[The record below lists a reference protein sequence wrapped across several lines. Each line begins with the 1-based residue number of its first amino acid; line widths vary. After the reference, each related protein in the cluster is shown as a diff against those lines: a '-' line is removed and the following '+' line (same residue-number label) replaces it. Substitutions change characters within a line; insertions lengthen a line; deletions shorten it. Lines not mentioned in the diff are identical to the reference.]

1 MAQIIGTPH
10 DDHLTGTSV
19 TDSPTGADD
28 IFGLAGDDR
37 IDGRSGDDRL
47 FGGPGA
53 DQLVGSLGDD
63 LLFGEDDDDLLR
75 GGPGDDQLFGGI
87 GRDVVLGDDGDDLL
101 IGDPGDDDL
110 LGGIGDDRLEG
121 GDGNDNLFGDA
132 GDDHLNGGPGLD
144 RHQGGPG
151 EDRFGLSDLD
161 AADEILDFHPDE
173 GDGLEVARLVQDA
186 LDAGASFAEVVRVEV
201 TPAGTLVA
209 LDPDGS
215 GFRDAA
221 LLRGVALTAAQLGL
235 DLPSPVAV
243 DDSASTNQS
252 TTITID
258 PLANDQGQGDRLTIV
273 GLDATETR
281 GGVAISPDGLTITY
295 TPDPASFGIDTFRY
309 TVANS
314 LGETAEAAV
323 RVGVLGTAELA
334 DIARDDDPRGFALTG
349 VSAFDLSGYSISGAD
364 DVDGDGFADIV
375 LGAYDAD
382 PTGASGA
389 GQSYVVFGKAEGA
402 AVELAEVVQG
412 LGGFA
417 LNGPPVGVGGGGFYS
432 GFSVSGAGDVDGDG
446 LADVIIGSM
455 NEVGGGFVVFGK
467 EDGATVE
474 LDEVIMGSGGFAL
487 FGARIFDGF
496 STAVSGAGDVNG
508 DGLADVI
515 LGAPRADPTGML
527 SFAEGSGQSYVVFGK
542 ADGTAVQME
551 DVVQGAGGF
560 AMNGITVADSSGA
573 SVSGAGDVNGDGLAD
588 VILGAPRAD
597 PTGMLSFAERS
608 GQSYVVFGKA
618 DGTAVQME
626 DVVQGAGGFA
636 MNGIAVGDNSGA
648 SVSGAGDVIGDG
660 LADVIVGASGQSY
673 VVFGKGDGTSVELA
687 DVAQGIGGFAING
700 IAEGLSGRSVSGAGD
715 VNGDGLADIIVGAAG
730 ADANGFRSGQS
741 YVVFGK
747 ADGAA
752 VELED
757 IAQGIDGFA
766 LDGIAERDF
775 SGMAVSGAGDVNGD
789 GFADISVGAARTDAN
804 GVNSGQSYVV
814 FGGDF
819 TASVDLLGTEGD
831 DHLIGTAEDEIIV
844 GAQGD
849 DTLIGNG
856 GVDLLNGAAG
866 DDLLAL
872 GDLGFRQLQG
882 GTGFDTVRLD
892 TAGASLDLTTV
903 PDPFAQGIEAFD
915 LAGGG
920 NALVL
925 DTLEILNI
933 ADDSNALFVF
943 GDGTNAVQG
952 DLGGASVGA
961 ATVDGVDFQTF
972 TLGQAELF
980 VQTGVDA
987 SGVETAIV

>member
-1 MAQIIGTPH
+1 MAQIIGTPR

-215 GFRDAA
+215 GFREAA

-375 LGAYDAD
+375 LGAY
-382 PTGASGA
+382 GANGA

-560 AMNGITVADSSGA
+560 AMNGI
-573 SVSGAGDVNGDGLAD
+573 
-588 VILGAPRAD
+588 
-597 PTGMLSFAERS
+597 
-608 GQSYVVFGKA
+608 
-618 DGTAVQME
+618 
-626 DVVQGAGGFA
+626 
-636 MNGIAVGDNSGA
+636 AVGDNSGA
-648 SVSGAGDVIGDG
+648 SVSGAGDVNGDG

-715 VNGDGLADIIVGAAG
+715 VNGDGLADVIVGAAG

-757 IAQGIDGFA
+757 IAQGIGGFA

-831 DHLIGTAEDEIIV
+831 DHLVGTAEDEIIV